1 MIKIT
6 KRPADFSKVTP
17 SLKYK
22 SQLYTLIPQCKGC
35 GGVKGNI
42 ITAIFTSCD
51 NVKLI
56 VTTLTMTTRLAVKQ

>member
-6 KRPADFSKVTP
+6 KRPAVFSKVTP

-22 SQLYTLIPQCKGC
+22 SQLYTPNPQGC

-42 ITAIFTSCD
+42 ITAIFTSWD
-51 NVKLI
+51 NVELI
-56 VTTLTMTTRLAVKQ
+56 VTKESIPGY